1 MPKEYWRQNAS
12 NYITSLKTRKV
23 FINVLEIEPTIG
35 QTINGSL
42 SVTVHSAINNADR
55 RYTCHGGC
63 SEPNAWHT
71 VPWTV
76 DPALF
81 S

>member
-12 NYITSLKTRKV
+12 DYITSLKTRKV

-42 SVTVHSAINNADR
+42 SVTVHSAINKIRTGVTPVMAVAASLMPGIP
-55 RYTCHGGC
+55 YPGQ
-63 SEPNAWHT
+63 
-71 VPWTV
+71 
-76 DPALF
+76 
-81 S
+81 